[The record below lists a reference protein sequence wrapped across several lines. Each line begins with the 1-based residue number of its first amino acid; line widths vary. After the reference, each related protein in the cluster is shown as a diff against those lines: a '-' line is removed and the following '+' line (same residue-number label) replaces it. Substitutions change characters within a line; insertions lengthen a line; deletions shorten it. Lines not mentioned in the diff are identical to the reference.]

1 MKVFKSTIANLRVLK
16 TLSVVTLT
24 LSIGLLLPACER
36 GWDPSDNDSSS
47 SSSSGNSNEKTYR
60 GPGSNWEL
68 VLNDSVSTF
77 TFNKSNT
84 PNSTPT
90 LLITGDYEV
99 TSAGFTRLTVVTRT
113 PGKGVEAN
121 QKITGINIADNLN
134 IFIPFDGSVDQPLML
149 TRENGCPSTISSNW
163 LLYKPANSKNAEVH
177 TEGHFGQL
185 TYSNIDDTTT
195 TQIATQYTLEDTETA
210 IGGTTLGTGAC
221 SNSLLTSETLQSW
234 FSANE
239 TTSIE
244 IATNSGALES
254 GDSSDS
260 QFLLSVQRKSISASS
275 IFDADYIGILYNS
288 SYNSRPRSIP
298 VKGGCAAGKCTL
310 YTVTDI
316 SNGDT
321 ENAAHILDLSSEN
334 DDNNNKPLDGFVVGG
349 LTAPGT
355 ESPLGKTTC
364 SINDDY
370 RDSGTK
376 FIACVGIAPSASDS
390 SQLTNLFLVSTGQSD
405 P

>member
-16 TLSVVTLT
+16 TLSAVTLT

-47 SSSSGNSNEKTYR
+47 SSSSDNNNEKTYR

-68 VLNDSVSTF
+68 VVNESISTF

-90 LLITGDYEV
+90 LVVNGDYEK
-99 TSAGFTRLTVVTRT
+99 TSAGFIRLTVVKST
-113 PGKGVEAN
+113 PGQGVGTN
-121 QKITGINIADNLN
+121 QQITGINIADNLN

-149 TRENGCPSTISSNW
+149 ARANGCPTNISSNW

-185 TYSNIDDTTT
+185 SYNKVNGETVVVIQYSMDN
-195 TQIATQYTLEDTETA
+195 TEQELDG
-210 IGGTTLGTGAC
+210 ISLGTGTC
-221 SNSLLTSETLQSW
+221 TESLSTSETLQSW

-244 IATNSGALES
+244 VATNSDALES

-260 QFLLSVQRKSISASS
+260 QFLLSVQKRSISASS

>member
-16 TLSVVTLT
+16 TLSAVTLT

-47 SSSSGNSNEKTYR
+47 SSSSDNNNEKTYR

-68 VLNDSVSTF
+68 VVNESISTF

-90 LLITGDYEV
+90 LVVNGDYEK
-99 TSAGFTRLTVVTRT
+99 TSAGFIRLTVVKST
-113 PGKGVEAN
+113 PGQGVGTN
-121 QKITGINIADNLN
+121 QQITGINIADNLN

-149 TRENGCPSTISSNW
+149 ARANGCPTNISSNW

-185 TYSNIDDTTT
+185 SYNKVNGETVVVIQYSMDN
-195 TQIATQYTLEDTETA
+195 TEQELDG
-210 IGGTTLGTGAC
+210 ISLGTGTC
-221 SNSLLTSETLQSW
+221 TESLSTSETLQSW

-244 IATNSGALES
+244 VATNSDALES

-260 QFLLSVQRKSISASS
+260 QFLLSVQKRSISASS
-275 IFDADYIGILYNS
+275 IFEANYIGILYNS

-298 VKGGCAAGKCTL
+298 VKGDCAAGKCTL

-321 ENAAHILDLSSEN
+321 ESAAHILDLSSEN
-334 DDNNNKPLDGFVVGG
+334 DDNNNKPLEGFIVGT

-370 RDSGTK
+370 RDSGAK
-376 FIACVGIAPSASDS
+376 FIACVGIAPGASDS